1 MKKPPNEN
9 VRITTI
15 DFWTKKI
22 GKENL
27 VFSFVIPFLCLYIAV
42 VGLTGCFLTTFS
54 VSVNKVTLFVILF
67 FISLFWTIFSRW
79 NTDGMTRFLAFM
91 AVLIF
96 LNVILFIMQNQATS
110 GFFQI
115 VDAIFKS
122 LNDSYHGSL
131 DLYDVGTNESNQII
145 FLTYVLITITGI
157 LSLGILR
164 KQNIWCVAA
173 VVFPILFFCC
183 LVQGKPDRI
192 YLVLLFLSLLA
203 VLIQGALS
211 EPFHIKT
218 KEEENPTKHYIQEIK
233 SKVVLISF
241 LPVLVISVLS
251 FAVLQ
256 PILKKPVSYAREAG
270 AETENGILQLI
281 WQVMPGISDSDLQL
295 EGVGGG
301 VDEGALGKTEG
312 FYFGNTKALK
322 VTCQEKPAETLY
334 LKGYIGSVY
343 TGNSFDAGSSK
354 SLENASNGWNVDGDI
369 FIYIQNLPFLRM
381 MYAENIIFSEGS
393 EEDAQ
398 LSEDITSSAQEI
410 QVENLNANTS
420 YTYLPYN
427 TFLNDYY
434 EILAGDG
441 AVESQTRAEDIF
453 SYYPLTDFQ
462 EKMEEWQEK
471 EDAHGVLDK
480 IEASYE
486 SYVKSNYL
494 QIPGTGLEDLQ
505 AQCEDTDLEEIDE
518 IKQFIIKYLDE
529 NASFEMDVESVPEG
543 EDFVS
548 WFLYDS
554 KEGYS
559 THFAASATMMFR
571 MFGVPA
577 RYVVGYT
584 APESLFSMQ
593 SDGSYMAIVE
603 DDNAHAWT
611 EIYLSGIGWVPVET
625 TPGYVAMLSE
635 DSSNLQTNDAE
646 STEKESENLSSEEDL
661 ESSEEKTETPVEG
674 QIESDNL
681 MAVVFLIL
689 KIFSAIFAGAVVIFF
704 IFIIRRK
711 FVRKK
716 RLGELSQGNLSDKIK
731 YLYQSLYSLWL
742 FDGWM
747 EAPSCEEEDFSQR
760 MSEKYTVSTQ
770 EEWKEVSEIVL
781 KTYYGYDERSEE
793 DLVFLRKVY
802 SIVGKE
808 IYSHLSSGKRWIF
821 SWWKCY
827 L

>member
-1 MKKPPNEN
+1 
-9 VRITTI
+9 
-15 DFWTKKI
+15 
-22 GKENL
+22 
-27 VFSFVIPFLCLYIAV
+27 
-42 VGLTGCFLTTFS
+42 
-54 VSVNKVTLFVILF
+54 
-67 FISLFWTIFSRW
+67 
-79 NTDGMTRFLAFM
+79 
-91 AVLIF
+91 
-96 LNVILFIMQNQATS
+96 MQNQATS

-115 VDAIFKS
+115 VDVIFQS

-131 DLYDVGTNESNQII
+131 ELYGVGVNETNQII

-183 LVQGKPDRI
+183 LVQGKPAAI

-211 EPFHIKT
+211 EPFHIT
-218 KEEENPTKHYIQEIK
+218 YKEEKKPNKHYIQEIK
-233 SKVVLISF
+233 SKLVLISL
-241 LPVLVISVLS
+241 LPVLVLSVLS
-251 FAVLQ
+251 FAILQ
-256 PILKKPVSYAREAG
+256 PILEKPITIARETG
-270 AETENGILQLI
+270 AETENSLLQLI

-322 VTCQEKPAETLY
+322 ITCEEKPAETLY

-354 SLENASNGWNVDGDI
+354 SLENAAYGWNVEGNT
-369 FIYIQNLPFLRM
+369 FLYIQNLPFLRM

-398 LSEDITSSAQEI
+398 LSEEITSSALEI
-410 QVENLNANTS
+410 QVENLNANTA

-434 EILAGDG
+434 EIPAGDG
-441 AVESQTRAEDIF
+441 AVASQTRAEDIF
-453 SYYPLTDFQ
+453 SYYPLADFE
-462 EKMEEWQEK
+462 EKMEEWQEE

-480 IEASYE
+480 VEASYE
-486 SYVKSNYL
+486 SYVRSNYL
-494 QIPGTGLEDLQ
+494 QIPETGLEKLQEECESTDL
-505 AQCEDTDLEEIDE
+505 DLEEIDK
-518 IKQFIIKYLDE
+518 IKQYIIDYLDE
-529 NASFEMDVESVPEG
+529 NASFEMDVESVPEN

-559 THFAASATMMFR
+559 THFAAAATMMFR

-584 APESLFSMQ
+584 APESLFAMQ
-593 SDGSYMAIVE
+593 SDGNYTAIVE

-611 EIYLSGIGWVPVET
+611 EIYLSGIGWMPVET

-635 DSSNLQTNDAE
+635 DNSNLETNDVE
-646 STEKESENLSSEEDL
+646 STEEESETLSSEEDL
-661 ESSEEKTETPVEG
+661 ESSEEKTEIPVG
-674 QIESDNL
+674 DQGGSDNL
-681 MAVVFLIL
+681 MAAVFLIL
-689 KIFSAIFAGAVVIFF
+689 KIFFAIFAGAAVLLAV
-704 IFIIRRK
+704 FIIRRK
-711 FVRKK
+711 YMIGK
-716 RLGELSQGNLSDKIK
+716 RLGERGREDLPDQIK
-731 YLYQSLYSLWL
+731 FLYHSLYSLWG
-742 FDGWM
+742 FDGWT
-747 EAPSCEEEDFSQR
+747 EAPSCEEEDFSKL
-760 MSEKYTVSTQ
+760 MSERYPVSTR
-770 EEWKEVSEIVL
+770 EEWEEVSKIVL
-781 KTYYGYDERSEE
+781 KTYYGYDQRSKEE
-793 DLVFLRKVY
+793 LEFLRDIYKT
-802 SIVGKE
+802 IAEE
-808 IYSHLSSGKRWIF
+808 IYSHLSKSKRWQF
-821 SWWKCY
+821 RWWKCY